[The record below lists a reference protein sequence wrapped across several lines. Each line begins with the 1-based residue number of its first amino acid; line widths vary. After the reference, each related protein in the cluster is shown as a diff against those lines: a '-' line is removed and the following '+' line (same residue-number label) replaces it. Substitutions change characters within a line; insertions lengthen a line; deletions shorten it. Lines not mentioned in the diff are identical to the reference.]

1 MKTGHILKAQAIM
14 DERTFSLVLLL
25 VLNVLKLHSSQK
37 KLFWKWLGRISVVI
51 ILYGLNLILSVYYLD
66 FGLVRIWLDQ
76 ILMNP

>member
-14 DERTFSLVLLL
+14 DELTFSLVLLL
-25 VLNVLKLHSSQK
+25 VLNILKLHSNQK
-37 KLFWKWLGRISVVI
+37 NLFWKWLRRISVVI

-66 FGLVRIWLDQ
+66 FGLVSIWLDQ